1 MYTCTYMYRVLVNE
15 REGRILVTGRERD
28 LRLVEEG
35 WDVVFESFD
44 WEEAFD
50 FAMDMAEEEIVEWY
64 YDEAVKKKFVTGLS
78 VAT

>member
-1 MYTCTYMYRVLVNE
+1 MYRVLVSR
-15 REGRILVTGRERD
+15 REGRILVTGKERD

-35 WDVVFESFD
+35 WDLVFETFD

-50 FAMDMAEEEIVEWY
+50 FAMDFAEDYIVEWY
-64 YDEAVKKKFVTGLS
+64 YDEAVKKKFITGLS

>member
-1 MYTCTYMYRVLVNE
+1 VYRVLVSK
-15 REGRILVTGRERD
+15 REGRILVTGKEKD

-44 WEEAFD
+44 WEEAL
-50 FAMDMAEEEIVEWY
+50 
-64 YDEAVKKKFVTGLS
+64 TGLS

>member
-1 MYTCTYMYRVLVNE
+1 MYVYRVLVSK
-15 REGRILVTGRERD
+15 REGRILVTGKESD